1 MKITQANLEDLDQ
14 LVAIFENYRVF
25 YRKSPD
31 IDGSTAFL
39 KERLTNQDSVIY
51 IAKDQ
56 NGQIAA
62 FTQLY
67 PSFSST
73 RLKKTWILN
82 DLYVHEDHRG
92 KGISKTLI
100 NRAKD
105 HAKATN
111 AHGLM
116 LETERDNT
124 IANQLYVSTGFHRD
138 QSHFYY
144 WTVNK

>member
-62 FTQLY
+62 FTQCTHLSRRHVLRKHGYLMIYTFMKTIEVKEY
-67 PSFSST
+67 P
-73 RLKKTWILN
+73 K
-82 DLYVHEDHRG
+82 H
-92 KGISKTLI
+92 
-100 NRAKD
+100 
-105 HAKATN
+105 
-111 AHGLM
+111 
-116 LETERDNT
+116 
-124 IANQLYVSTGFHRD
+124 
-138 QSHFYY
+138 
-144 WTVNK
+144 

>member
-51 IAKDQ
+51 IAKDEV
-56 NGQIAA
+56 GQITG

-67 PSFSST
+67 PSFTST
-73 RLKKTWILN
+73 RLNKTWILN
-82 DLYVHEDHRG
+82 DLYVEKSHRG
-92 KGISKTLI
+92 KGISKALI
-100 NRAKD
+100 SRAK
-105 HAKATN
+105 KLVTETK
-111 AHGLM
+111 AHGLL
-116 LETERDNT
+116 LETERDNQV
-124 IANQLYVSTGFHRD
+124 ANQLYVSTGF
-138 QSHFYY
+138 QLEPNNFYY
-144 WTVNK
+144 WEA